1 METTPNP
8 TAPANPVTQV
18 SESAPAPTPDK
29 RSRVIIRN
37 LVFDV
42 NERMLRNLCEPI
54 GNVIDV
60 NLPLDPSTGRPRGF
74 AFIHFAS
81 KAQSEK
87 AVATLSNTNYK
98 GRTIVVQHSVDQ
110 RIYDPQ
116 RRPTFFPPVAPQ
128 AGQANGGPQK
138 SVERKANPGPQKS
151 VEKPTKSA
159 PQKSVEK
166 QTKPGPQKSVEKE
179 QKIGMSKEERRADEL
194 KRTIF
199 VQNVPF
205 DATEESL
212 RIHFGAVGPIAYAK
226 LVQPDLSLPHKGTA
240 FVLFKR
246 HDHAKSLLDI
256 VAQVEKDPTQRGL
269 FDPSSFTTIN
279 GRALIIKSAVSRE
292 TLSEQEQ
299 QLGKLPPLQKAIAMD
314 KKSKRNLNLLNR
326 GKPVLDDNQYGL
338 DQRDGERRKRYFDE
352 LVAKVNNPNIR
363 VSQTRILLDHINKSL
378 EESDLKNIVNQ
389 ILERVLTPEQFK
401 KQKKIK
407 QLVLLK
413 DENKKHKGIAFV
425 EFHEA
430 EVALAFMS
438 EIEKNSN
445 AVDAL
450 RQGKYDPIIQFAL
463 FDFQEFEKKRKAHS
477 LGLSNQEKNHK
488 TKKEREVLKV
498 KVTDVK
504 VTARNLVEK
513 ALKTKS
519 QTDYD
524 KAMESLK
531 KIVARG
537 FKQRWMTKL
546 KSEFNAPSQPSQQ
559 KPAQEPQEKLQ
570 GVLKKIKKTKVP
582 KKND

>member
-8 TAPANPVTQV
+8 TTPANPAAQV

-74 AFIHFAS
+74 AFVHFAS

-138 SVERKANPGPQKS
+138 SVEKQA
-151 VEKPTKSA
+151 KPA

-246 HDHAKSLLDI
+246 HDNAKALLDI
-256 VAQVEKDPTQRGL
+256 VAQVEKDPTQRAL

-292 TLSEQEQ
+292 QLSEQEQ

-314 KKSKRNLNLLNR
+314 KKNKRNLNLLNR

-338 DQRDGERRKRYFDE
+338 DQRDGERRKRFFEE
-352 LVAKVNNPNIR
+352 LLAKVNNPNIR

-389 ILERVLTPEQFK
+389 ILERALTPEQFK

-438 EIEKNSN
+438 EIEKNSH

-477 LGLSNQEKNHK
+477 IGLSNQEKNHK

-498 KVTDVK
+498 KITDVK

-519 QTDYD
+519 QADYD
-524 KAMESLK
+524 KAMEALK

-537 FKQRWMTKL
+537 FKQRWMSKL
-546 KSEFNAPSQPSQQ
+546 KSEFNAPSQASQP
-559 KPAQEPQEKLQ
+559 KLAQEPQEKPQ